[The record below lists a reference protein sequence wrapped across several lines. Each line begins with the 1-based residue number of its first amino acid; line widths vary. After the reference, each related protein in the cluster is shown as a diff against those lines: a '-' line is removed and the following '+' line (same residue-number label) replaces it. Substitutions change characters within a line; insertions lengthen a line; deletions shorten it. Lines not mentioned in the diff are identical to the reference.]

1 MTSLFDPRLSMAV
14 GVHSQPGVFAL
25 LLGSGLSSAANI
37 PTGWGVV
44 TELTS
49 RIAAMRFNEDAVDQ
63 ARTDPEAWWAAN
75 IATDPLTYSGLLAEL
90 APSQSGRAALLA
102 EFFTP
107 DDDDLAAGHKIP
119 TAAHHAIAQLV
130 RRGSVRVIITTNF
143 DRLLEQALTAAGVTG
158 AVVLSTD
165 AQFAGSP
172 PLAHPSCVVLKI
184 HGDFVDLVQRN
195 TTEELASY
203 SPQLNVLLDRV
214 FSEYGLIVSGWSG
227 VSDTALRDALA
238 RTGVCRYPTYF
249 AVRGSVA
256 EEAKHLMAVRGA
268 VTINEVTANELFTGL
283 REDLSALDGL
293 RQAPLST
300 AVKVARLKTDLLEPR
315 LRIRVHDIIRAEVV
329 AVTELER
336 AKPLDRYI
344 NIPGSGLPAALDAD
358 LAATVNQCEP
368 LLALLAAGVYYDTEN
383 AHLDLWIDTI
393 DRLLDLRAPFTGS
406 SSTIAEALRHL
417 PAALAMR
424 TAGVAATLSG
434 NERALAAVLT
444 TPTWNTVNY
453 PRRKLPAVVGVYEWE
468 MFNQDRRLAASLP
481 RLAGR
486 STRWPVSEVF
496 RLLTRPALSNIEPDT
511 ERIDTAVDYYEY
523 VAQLAIEVL
532 NGDYFL
538 ASGPWVEPL
547 RYQREPQPLPV
558 EERLAGADIHIWL
571 NALGLPDEQTLT
583 EHIKR
588 LHEILADFARKR

>member
-25 LLGSGLSSAANI
+25 LLGSGVSSAANI

-49 RIAAMRFNEDAVDQ
+49 RIAAMRFDEDAVSQ
-63 ARTDPEAWWAAN
+63 ARADPEAWWAAN
-75 IATDPLTYSGLLAEL
+75 ISSDPLTYSGLLAEL

-107 DDDDLAAGHKIP
+107 DDVDLAAGHKVP

-165 AQFAGSP
+165 AQFSGAP
-172 PLAHPSCVVLKI
+172 PLAHPPCVVLKV
-184 HGDFVDLVQRN
+184 HGDFADLIQRN

-203 SPQLNVLLDRV
+203 SPQLNGLLDRV
-214 FSEYGLIVSGWSG
+214 FSEYGLIISGWSG
-227 VSDTALRDALA
+227 VSDTALRNALA

-256 EEAKHLMAVRGA
+256 EEAKHLMAVRVA
-268 VTINEVTANELFTGL
+268 VTINAVTADELFTGL
-283 REDLSALDGL
+283 LADLSALDGL

-300 AVKVARLKTDLLEPR
+300 AVKVMRLKTDLLEPH
-315 LRIRVHDIIRAEVV
+315 LRIRVHDLIRAEVV
-329 AVTELER
+329 AVTALEK
-336 AKPLDRYI
+336 AKPLDRL
-344 NIPGSGLPAALDAD
+344 NNLPVDQLPPALDAD
-358 LAATVNQCEP
+358 LTAAGNQCEP

-383 AHLDLWIDTI
+383 AHLDLWVDTI
-393 DRLLDLRAPFTGS
+393 DRLLDLRAPFSGS
-406 SSTIAEALRHL
+406 YSTIADALRHL

-424 TAGVAATLSG
+424 TAGAAAALSG

-444 TPTWNTVNY
+444 TPRWTTINY
-453 PRRKLPAVVGVYEWE
+453 PRKELPAAVGVYEWE
-468 MFNQDRRLAASLP
+468 MFNQDFSLAVSLP

-511 ERIDTAVDYYEY
+511 ERIDAAVDYYEY

-532 NGDYFL
+532 DGDYFL
-538 ASGPWVEPL
+538 ASGPWIEPL
-547 RYQREPQPLPV
+547 RSQQEPQPLPV
-558 EERLAGADIHIWL
+558 EKRLAGADTHIWL

-583 EHIKR
+583 EHTQR
-588 LHEILADFARKR
+588 MHEILVDFARRR